1 MRGVYYS
8 ACSLCYKTISQFHQK
23 RLLMRDCLLFR
34 RLLIPESTVPSI
46 LSINIQPL
54 CNLCHSLRREE
65 SSIFLDNLINL
76 LSAQSLGLLTAKNLF
91 YFDSPNH
98 RFVTIIKTV
107 QFKNT
112 VTRSLF
118 HSKLWPFSVM
128 HQLTSKKKSISVFM
142 VSLLVCHKFD
152 TNLIV
157 CHHRWLFQ
165 I

>member
-1 MRGVYYS
+1 MS
-8 ACSLCYKTISQFHQK
+8 SNL
-23 RLLMRDCLLFR
+23 
-34 RLLIPESTVPSI
+34 VPSI

-112 VTRSLF
+112 ITRSLF

-128 HQLTSKKKSISVFM
+128 HQLTSKQSLFLFLWYLWLIILKCWFCLF
-142 VSLLVCHKFD
+142 VSLSQIWHKFD
-152 TNLIV
+152 CVRPQMIV
-157 CHHRWLFQ
+157 SNINMSYVQLREN
-165 I
+165 